1 MERFETKYDLLNRA
15 YADIRLKR
23 TTKAVMQYLVIKSDH
38 KSCHPSVETIAAAI
52 KMSERTVQRH
62 MRYLEQY
69 GYIIRR
75 SRYYRME
82 QLTNQYEFVLDVIDS
97 NQEKAEA
104 IGKNMKKETVYN
116 ADLQPMQKS
125 KAYYI
130 QEAVKTGL
138 TARERLVFI
147 YMIHKANKAGIAYGS
162 LKLIAK
168 QLHMSRRLLYKTLA
182 DLRKKGFLQI
192 KGSGNLIIKIVPVDD
207 WKKDYSESENI
218 SSGYEYPECKKVYPE
233 NRKKYWKDEVQ
244 EDHIMIS
251 QEANRKYE
259 SIKKKIGSIV
269 KVVWRKL
276 YRGVM
281 HFLS

>member
-97 NQEKAEA
+97 KQEKAEA
-104 IGKNMKKETVYN
+104 IGKHMKKETIYN
-116 ADLQPMQKS
+116 ADMQPMQKS

-138 TARERLVFI
+138 TARERLVYI
-147 YMIHKANKAGIAYGS
+147 YMIHKANKAGIVYGS
-162 LKLIAK
+162 RKLISK

-192 KGSGNLIIKIVPVDD
+192 KDSGNLVIKIVPKDD
-207 WKKDYSESENI
+207 WEIGNVI
-218 SSGYEYPECKKVYPE
+218 YPESKISYHKNTIPH
-233 NRKKYWKDEVQ
+233 KDGFAK
-244 EDHIMIS
+244 DNNIKHIR
-251 QEANRKYE
+251 Q
-259 SIKKKIGSIV
+259 KIGKLCKSFLDKVNKSI
-269 KVVWRKL
+269 R
-276 YRGVM
+276 